1 MVEYEIINKLYQ
13 LEGDMIELETRIDNA
28 SESIKQLEC
37 LKACCVDYQNEFCDC
52 KYDRSQKVE
61 ELLNIIGQ
69 DTLIRGYTNMIDELL
84 VGKEYL
90 SAYSEADMA
99 LADIE
104 HEISRQRLII
114 SECTVEKSKL
124 SGKITYW
131 ERELTNMQGN

>member
-1 MVEYEIINKLYQ
+1 MVEYEITNKLYQ

-37 LKACCVDYQNEFCDC
+37 LKACCVDYQNEFYNY

-104 HEISRQRLII
+104 HEISRQRLIV
-114 SECTVEKSKL
+114 SECTVEKNKL